1 MIKGAREFIANVYG
15 KEFVPPKPHVYKSR
29 ATSQDAHEAIRPTSL
44 ELTPQV
50 VSAFLSR
57 DQLRLYTLIWNRF
70 LASQMAPVETEHMS
84 ITVESGNYELKASG
98 YTVLF
103 KGFTELY
110 EEQKEKGSQE
120 LPPIHEDTIVHNKKV
135 ETAGSLY
142 GSQSD

>member
-1 MIKGAREFIANVYG
+1 
-15 KEFVPPKPHVYKSR
+15 
-29 ATSQDAHEAIRPTSL
+29 
-44 ELTPQV
+44 
-50 VSAFLSR
+50 
-57 DQLRLYTLIWNRF
+57 
-70 LASQMAPVETEHMS
+70 MAPVETEHMS

-120 LPPIHEDTIVHNKKV
+120 LPPIHEATIVHNKKV
-135 ETAGSLY
+135 EKVQHFTQPSGSLY